1 MQQHPYF
8 MSSNRNA
15 KLVMLFSLA
24 ALLLTFPLLGILGEG
39 QNFLGIP
46 NWYIYIFV
54 VWLVIILFLRRIIHQ
69 KEKED

>member
-39 QNFLGIP
+39 QSFLGIP

-54 VWLVIILFLRRIIHQ
+54 VWLVIILFLRRVVHQ
-69 KEKED
+69 KED